1 MSIGFGEIGPII
13 VKTTSH
19 RGFTPEEISD
29 SAVNKIVH
37 IADTAPPVI
46 RDQAIAFRERVQA
59 VMVIAMKQAIA
70 SDRTTLAAKLRE
82 AGQHEAAN
90 IVGKL

>member
-1 MSIGFGEIGPII
+1 MSLGFGSIGPII
-13 VKTTSH
+13 VKTTDN

-46 RDQAIAFRERVQA
+46 RDQAIGFRDRVQA
-59 VMVIAMKQAIA
+59 VMVTAMKQAIR

-82 AGQHEAAN
+82 VGQHEAAN
-90 IVGKL
+90 IIGKL

>member
-1 MSIGFGEIGPII
+1 MSIGFGGVGPII

-19 RGFTPEEISD
+19 RGFTPEELSE
-29 SAVNKIVH
+29 SAVDKIVH

-46 RDQAIAFRERVQA
+46 RDQAIAFRERVRI
-59 VMVIAMKQAIA
+59 VMVTAMKQAIV

-90 IVGKL
+90 IIGKL